1 MEMSFKSSAS
11 SALRTEA
18 ATRRGP
24 THPVNQDMHFADAA
38 NGFFTVSDGMGGHRD
53 GDLASQ
59 ATVAAVA
66 HLVNLPPSTH
76 EKQLIALE
84 AALSSVNHSLFS
96 DYLAAPELDVSGAT
110 SLSLII
116 SGSYASC
123 IWAGDSRLYLLRNH
137 HLFLISEDH
146 ADEAGRL
153 TSGIGISETVDF
165 DRRTVELMP
174 GDIFL
179 LCTDGLLKGMD
190 ETMLANMT
198 AEGTYGLADR
208 LIARSVTGGSSDDI
222 TVIVVWTDSYA

>member
-1 MEMSFKSSAS
+1 MSFRSSAS
-11 SALRTEA
+11 PTLRTET
-18 ATRRGP
+18 ATRCGP
-24 THPVNQDMHFADAA
+24 THAVNEDTYFADAA
-38 NGFFTVSDGMGGHRD
+38 SGLFAVSDGMGGHRD

-59 ATVAAVA
+59 ATVQAVA
-66 HLVNLPPSTH
+66 HLVDLPPSSH

-84 AALSSVNHSLFS
+84 AALSSVNNSLYS
-96 DYLAAPELDVSGAT
+96 DYLAAPDHDVSGAT
-110 SLSLII
+110 SLNLVI

-123 IWAGDSRLYLLRNH
+123 IWAGDSRLYLLRDH

-153 TSGIGISETVDF
+153 TSGIGISEAVDF
-165 DRRTVELMP
+165 GRRTVELMP

-198 AEGTYGLADR
+198 AEGTHGLADR
-208 LIARSVTGGSSDDI
+208 LIARSVTGGSMDDI
-222 TVIVVWTDSYA
+222 TVIVVWTDSHV